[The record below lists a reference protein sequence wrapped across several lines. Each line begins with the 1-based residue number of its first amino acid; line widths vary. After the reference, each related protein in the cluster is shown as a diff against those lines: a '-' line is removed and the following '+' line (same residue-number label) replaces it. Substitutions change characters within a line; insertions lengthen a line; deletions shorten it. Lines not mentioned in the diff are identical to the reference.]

1 MIFLFAPCPA
11 VPPRISSQT
20 QKYLAPVDSS
30 VTLQCQANGSPPPS
44 VAWHKDGQPL
54 NESVRQRVLG
64 SGSLQIAF
72 IQPSDT
78 GRYTCTAAN
87 AAGTVSLEMSLTVQ
101 SKFQSLNCFEP
112 QKWRYK
118 MHVVLLWCLCSERL
132 YDSIL
137 PKRATL
143 NISILFKNQID
154 CDTLISWF

>member
-1 MIFLFAPCPA
+1 MYCMQMIFLFAPCPA

-101 SKFQSLNCFEP
+101 SKFQSLNCLNHRNEDIKCIF
-112 QKWRYK
+112 
-118 MHVVLLWCLCSERL
+118 MLSFCGVSVVKDCM
-132 YDSIL
+132 
-137 PKRATL
+137 TL
-143 NISILFKNQID
+143 FCRKEQL
-154 CDTLISWF
+154 